1 MQPTRSMLAI
11 VCVVLLASALAACNS
26 EESTDPSATPTTETT
41 ETAAVSPEIG
51 LLSHRL
57 VIAYMSDKAWGF
69 FGATCEKWIETDYEW
84 MGSLSEHQDDGRIKV
99 TYARQ
104 PDRPL
109 GPERLV
115 FYVDVEG
122 GEVKGDN
129 ESETGRSGVAEGCDK
144 W

>member
-11 VCVVLLASALAACNS
+11 ACVVFLSSAMAACDS
-26 EESTDPSATPTTETT
+26 RESPDSTASPVVKAT
-41 ETAAVSPEIG
+41 ETATVSPEIG
-51 LLSHRL
+51 LLAHRL

-109 GPERLV
+109 GPEHLL

-122 GEVKGDN
+122 GEVEGDN
-129 ESETGRSGVAEGCDK
+129 ESETGRSSVAEGCDK